1 MKYEAQKK
9 TAVVQKVIRRLNLVA
24 WTGIEP
30 VTRGFSI
37 AMLVKSPAFMRVARE
52 KRVTCDISCYSQ
64 ITEYRITFLFYQR
77 EKTCQVQQFLA
88 TAGAVKILLLFSAP
102 ANLKNIHL
110 IRNAKFA
117 FCISVAFIVTIQL
130 PSTCQQSSHVL
141 LVIEKGHD

>member
-88 TAGAVKILLLFSAP
+88 TAGAVKNLMLFSAP
-102 ANLKNIHL
+102 ANPKNI
-110 IRNAKFA
+110 
-117 FCISVAFIVTIQL
+117 
-130 PSTCQQSSHVL
+130 
-141 LVIEKGHD
+141 

>member
-37 AMLVKSPAFMRVARE
+37 AILVISPAFMRVSSE
-52 KRVTCDISCYSQ
+52 LRVTCDIPCYSQ

-88 TAGAVKILLLFSAP
+88 TAGAVKNLMLFSAP
-102 ANLKNIHL
+102 ANPKNI
-110 IRNAKFA
+110 
-117 FCISVAFIVTIQL
+117 
-130 PSTCQQSSHVL
+130 
-141 LVIEKGHD
+141 